1 MGFGGALFALSAV
14 SAVTSISEGYARK
27 AEANFNAAVSES
39 QARMIDV
46 QKEIEYGQYQRQKG
60 KTLAKSMA
68 NIAAMGIMPTGSSLA
83 AMLDAQTQIGI
94 DQIIGQVNLEREK
107 NYALSQASS
116 FRRQGKMAVRTGY
129 SNAFASVLQGASS
142 YALYTSGGGKGLD
155 TDSGSKKGGKA

>member
-14 SAVTSISEGYARK
+14 SAVTQIGEGYVKK
-27 AEANFNAAVSES
+27 AEANFNATVAEG
-39 QARMIDV
+39 QAKMIDV

-94 DQIIGQVNLEREK
+94 DQAIGQFNLEREK
-107 NYALSQASS
+107 NYSLAQASD
-116 FRRQGKMAVRTGY
+116 FRRQGKWAVRTGY
-129 SNAFASVLQGASS
+129 SNAFSTILQGASS
-142 YALYTSGGGKGLD
+142 FALYKYGGTSLDTSSGAKTGGKP
-155 TDSGSKKGGKA
+155 